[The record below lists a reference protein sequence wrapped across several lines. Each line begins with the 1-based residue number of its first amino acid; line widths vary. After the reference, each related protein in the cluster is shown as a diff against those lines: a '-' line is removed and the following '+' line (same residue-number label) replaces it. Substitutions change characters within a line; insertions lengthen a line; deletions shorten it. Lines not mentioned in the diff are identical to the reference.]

1 MESIKVIKDGLL
13 IKKDIL
19 KKYKISSNEYMVIY
33 SDNQLIIHAVE
44 QEDENN
50 DMLYCYECD
59 IFKYNKKS
67 YDFESNIND
76 KLFIDVLKSYFT
88 YEQYILSNIP
98 VTIKN
103 NFFGIINYIK
113 LKDAENIAISYNND
127 DTNYIEIR
135 LVNGTYLNIEFS
147 DNDQINNIKLSKES
161 IVQAKYNNSKS
172 NLETIF
178 GFNLAYHLFINNN
191 FIK

>member
-103 NFFGIINYIK
+103 NFFDIINYIK
-113 LKDAENIAISYNND
+113 LKDAENITISYNND

-135 LVNGTYLNIEFS
+135 LVNDTYLNIEFS

-178 GFNLAYHLFINNN
+178 GFSLAYHLFINNN

>member
-19 KKYKISSNEYMVIY
+19 KKYKISSNEYMVVY

-103 NFFGIINYIK
+103 NFFDIINYIK

-135 LVNGTYLNIEFS
+135 LVNDTYLNIEFS

>member
-103 NFFGIINYIK
+103 NFFDIINYIK

-135 LVNGTYLNIEFS
+135 LVNDTYLNIEFS

-178 GFNLAYHLFINNN
+178 GFSLAYHLFINNN

>member
-103 NFFGIINYIK
+103 NFFDIINYIK
-113 LKDAENIAISYNND
+113 LKDAENITISYNND

-135 LVNGTYLNIEFS
+135 LVNDTYLNIEFS

>member
-103 NFFGIINYIK
+103 NFFDIINYIK
-113 LKDAENIAISYNND
+113 LKDAENITISYNNG

-135 LVNGTYLNIEFS
+135 LVNDTYLNIEFS

-178 GFNLAYHLFINNN
+178 GFSLAYHLFINNN

>member
-103 NFFGIINYIK
+103 NFFYIINYIK
-113 LKDAENIAISYNND
+113 LKDAENIVISYNND

-178 GFNLAYHLFINNN
+178 GFSLAYHLFINNN

>member
-67 YDFESNIND
+67 YDFESNI
-76 KLFIDVLKSYFT
+76 ID
-88 YEQYILSNIP
+88 
-98 VTIKN
+98 IK
-103 NFFGIINYIK
+103 NYIK

-135 LVNGTYLNIEFS
+135 LVNDTYLNIEFS

-178 GFNLAYHLFINNN
+178 GFSLAYHLFINNN

>member
-103 NFFGIINYIK
+103 NFFDIINYIK
-113 LKDAENIAISYNND
+113 LKDAENITISYNND

-161 IVQAKYNNSKS
+161 IVQAKYNNSKN

-178 GFNLAYHLFINNN
+178 GFSLAYHLFINNN

>member
-76 KLFIDVLKSYFT
+76 KLFIDVLKSYFA

-103 NFFGIINYIK
+103 NFFDIINYIK

-178 GFNLAYHLFINNN
+178 GFSLAYHLFINDN
-191 FIK
+191 FTK

>member
-103 NFFGIINYIK
+103 NFFDIINYIK
-113 LKDAENIAISYNND
+113 LKDADNIAISYNND

-135 LVNGTYLNIEFS
+135 LVNDTYLNIEFS

-161 IVQAKYNNSKS
+161 IVQAKYNSSKS

-178 GFNLAYHLFINNN
+178 GFSLAYHLFINNN

>member
-33 SDNQLIIHAVE
+33 IDNQLIIHAVE

-67 YDFESNIND
+67 YNFESNIND
-76 KLFIDVLKSYFT
+76 KLFIDVLKSYFA

-98 VTIKN
+98 VAIKN
-103 NFFGIINYIK
+103 NFFDIINYIK

-135 LVNGTYLNIEFS
+135 LVNDTYLNIEFS

-178 GFNLAYHLFINNN
+178 GFSLAYHLFINNN